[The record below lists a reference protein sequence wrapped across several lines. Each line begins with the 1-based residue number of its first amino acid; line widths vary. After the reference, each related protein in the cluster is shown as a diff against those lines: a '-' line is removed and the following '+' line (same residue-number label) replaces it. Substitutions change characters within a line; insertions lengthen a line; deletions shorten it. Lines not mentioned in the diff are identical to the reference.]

1 MWAAVR
7 ALMRW
12 CGVVCGRQSAQGQRV
27 GRPGSARPRSE
38 RTHST
43 PWFDYSTTAHD
54 FEVGKVRDDT
64 HWVKIN
70 TKHKAQKRVQSVP
83 FVVGV
88 RVVRIG
94 PHGAL
99 EMEKMAINQ
108 TFRVV
113 RDTNGAKSIGK
124 GRLDANEQWQS

>member
-7 ALMRW
+7 ALTRW
-12 CGVVCGRQSAQGQRV
+12 CGVVCGRQSAQGQHV
-27 GRPGSARPRSE
+27 GRPGSAHPRSE
-38 RTHST
+38 RTHSK

-54 FEVGKVRDDT
+54 LEVGKVRDDT

-88 RVVRIG
+88 GVVRIG

-99 EMEKMAINQ
+99 E
-108 TFRVV
+108 
-113 RDTNGAKSIGK
+113 NGKSG
-124 GRLDANEQWQS
+124 DQSNVQGCT